1 MTDIR
6 NTISILNKTFVR
18 YQDALF
24 CWTDWRIALSLM
36 LHVTRLKQNKFSLHW
51 NQSKM
56 VWNPIGIQDR
66 EFQMIASIS
75 KTQII
80 NYAKYVLTG
89 RLTGQIRIKKDPFRT
104 TISFIFRIIS
114 ACIILMQCFGRFNNK
129 LSNLVASKLHY
140 VKSRLR
146 FPVWFA
152 TLHFLLNTFYCQ
164 KNKKDAET
172 IYLI

>member
-1 MTDIR
+1 M
-6 NTISILNKTFVR
+6 
-18 YQDALF
+18 A
-24 CWTDWRIALSLM
+24 
-36 LHVTRLKQNKFSLHW
+36 
-51 NQSKM
+51 
-56 VWNPIGIQDR
+56 WNPIGSILDERDYERSTTWTINDLYDQRPGPFKRIQDR
-66 EFQMIASIS
+66 EFQMIVSMS
-75 KTQII
+75 KTQIM

-152 TLHFLLNTFYCQ
+152 TLHFLLNNFYCQ
-164 KNKKDAET
+164 KNKKDADT